1 MDFEKIL
8 GKCLEQSPNQEEA
21 LLLLQASRTPDK
33 AIKIFAAAC
42 EVRDREL
49 GRVFKLDSEIAPVAP
64 CKIKPFCNYC
74 TFSREVLTPEE
85 VLEGLKLAEETGI
98 ADIRLSGGSDLTN
111 DGSDVVELVR
121 LVKANTTLRVHLNIG
136 PVYSKENLVKL
147 KELGVIEVGSSLETI
162 NPEVFKRTK
171 PGDSLDLRIETARAI
186 NNTGLKLQSII
197 MAGLGSFE
205 KDYIKHLFFLKELK
219 NLSHLPISRFNP
231 FKGTPMENRRR
242 ASPWEAARLCS
253 VARLTLRTPDIRIA
267 AGGGPDDIP
276 LWLMAGGNRITS
288 VFIHQEKCEPERFSG
303 ENPLH
308 IRRNFIKNMEVV
320 DRSSIC
326 RSFAEEAG
334 FEVYPAQ
341 KQQQAAAPKI

>member
-8 GKCLEQSPNQEEA
+8 KKCMKTSPNPEEA

-33 AIKIFAAAC
+33 AIEIFAAAS

-64 CKIKPFCNYC
+64 CKIKPFCRYC
-74 TFSREVLTPEE
+74 TFSRETLTNEE
-85 VLEGLKLAEETGI
+85 ILDGLKLAGETGI
-98 ADIRLSGGSDLTN
+98 ADIRLSGGSDLA
-111 DGSDVVELVR
+111 DQGSEVVELVR
-121 LVKANTTLRVHLNIG
+121 LVKANTSLRVHLNIG
-136 PVYSKENLVKL
+136 PVYSKENLMKL

-162 NPEVFKRTK
+162 NPEVFKQTK
-171 PGDSLDLRIETARAI
+171 PGDSLPLRMETARAI
-186 NNTGLKLQSII
+186 NNAGLKLQSII
-197 MAGLGSFE
+197 MVGLGSSE

-231 FKGTPMENRRR
+231 FKGTPMEHRRR
-242 ASPWEAARLCS
+242 ASPWEAARLCA

-288 VFIHQEKCEPERFSG
+288 VFVHQKQCEPERFSG

-308 IRRNFIKNMEVV
+308 IRRDLVENLEVV
-320 DRSSIC
+320 DRSDIC

-334 FEVYPAQ
+334 FKVYPAL
-341 KQQQAAAPKI
+341 KQQ

>member
-1 MDFEKIL
+1 MDFEEIL
-8 GKCLEQSPNQEEA
+8 GKCLEEAPTQNEA

-74 TFSREVLTPEE
+74 TFSRETLTAEDVLD
-85 VLEGLKLAEETGI
+85 GLKLAEETGI
-98 ADIRLSGGSDLTN
+98 ADIRLSGGSDLTD
-111 DGSDVVELVR
+111 DGSKVVELVC
-121 LVKANTTLRVHLNIG
+121 LVKANTSLRVHLNIG

-162 NPEVFKRTK
+162 NPDVFKRAK
-171 PGDSLDLRIETARAI
+171 PGDSLALRIETARAI
-186 NNTGLKLQSII
+186 NDIGLKLQSII
-197 MAGLGSFE
+197 MAGLGSSE
-205 KDYIKHLFFLKELK
+205 EDYIKHIFFLKELK

-231 FKGTPMENRRR
+231 FQGTPMEKQRR

-288 VFIHQEKCEPERFSG
+288 VFIHQKKCEPERFSG

-308 IRRNFIKNMEVV
+308 IRRDFIKNLEVV
-320 DRSSIC
+320 DRSAIC

-341 KQQQAAAPKI
+341 KH